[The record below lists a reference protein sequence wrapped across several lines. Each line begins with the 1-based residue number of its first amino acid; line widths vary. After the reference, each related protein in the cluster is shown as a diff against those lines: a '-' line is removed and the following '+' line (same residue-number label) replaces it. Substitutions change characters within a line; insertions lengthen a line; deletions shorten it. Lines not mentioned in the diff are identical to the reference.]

1 MPGGKVDDEL
11 LVREGEGLE
20 SHDQAVGSVHDGGI
34 ECRCEVLGLSDVEKL
49 GLEAQGS
56 RGDLDLLPLRWKS
69 RVAHI
74 EEGGDSPRSWNQVP
88 EQLDSFCIEL
98 RHDGAQ
104 PRDIAGRMGKARDDA
119 LPDRI

>member
-1 MPGGKVDDEL
+1 MPRSKVNDEL

-20 SHDQAVGSVHDGGI
+20 PHDQDVGSVPDGGI
-34 ECRCEVLGLSDVEKL
+34 ECRRQVLGLSDVEKL

-69 RVAHI
+69 RVAHV
-74 EEGGDSPRSWNQVP
+74 EEGRDSRRSWNQVT

-98 RHDGAQ
+98 RHDG
-104 PRDIAGRMGKARDDA
+104 
-119 LPDRI
+119 